1 MAKNKKPRKKYTPKQ
16 VFSPFKIRSIDL
28 EKLQDDFRKFELVC
42 ELKLP
47 TGNATVE
54 EMRCIRDFFNI
65 TKIIL
70 LFPEER
76 YWLDAEAIGQIT
88 DLIETASVAVRE
100 VTIRGT
106 KTGHCVCKA
115 DELNAIRDFA
125 EIAGDVVQKSIELCP
140 RRFIKEYLAMKDLT
154 RDTIGRIRLSEKVV
168 KAAIDR
174 YTNDVRGSM
183 AKSALNPKNRE
194 KENDCAQVL

>member
-16 VFSPFKIRSIDL
+16 VFSPYRLRQIDL
-28 EKLQDDFRKFELVC
+28 DFIKDAFQKFELIC

-47 TGNATVE
+47 SGNATVE
-54 EMRCIRDFFNI
+54 EMRCLRDWFNVV
-65 TKIIL
+65 KIIL

-76 YWLDAEAIGQIT
+76 HWLDAEAIGKIT

-125 EIAGDVVQKSIELCP
+125 EIAGEVCQKSVELCP
-140 RRFIKEYLAMKDLT
+140 RRFIKEYLAMRDLT
-154 RDTIGRIRLSEKVV
+154 RDAIGRIRLNEKVV

-174 YTNDVRGSM
+174 YTNDVRGAM
-183 AKSALNPKNRE
+183 KQSALNPKNRE
-194 KENDCAQVL
+194 KEND

>member
-1 MAKNKKPRKKYTPKQ
+1 MGKSAKPRKKYVPKQ
-16 VFSPFKIRSIDL
+16 VFSPYKLRQCDL
-28 EKLQDDFRKFELVC
+28 EKLKEDFRKFEMLC

-47 TGNATVE
+47 AGNMSVD
-54 EMRCIRDFFNI
+54 EMRILRDWFNV

-76 YWLDAEAIGQIT
+76 HWLDAEAIAQIA

-115 DELNAIRDFA
+115 DELNAIREFA
-125 EIAGDVVQKSIELCP
+125 EVAGEVCQKSIELCP

-154 RDTIGRIRLSEKVV
+154 RDAIGRIRLSEKIV

-174 YTNDVRGSM
+174 YTNDVRGAM
-183 AKSALNPKNRE
+183 KQSAINPANRE
-194 KENDCAQVL
+194 QSNV

>member
-1 MAKNKKPRKKYTPKQ
+1 MGKSAKPRKKYVPKQ
-16 VFSPFKIRSIDL
+16 VFSPYKLRQCDL
-28 EKLQDDFRKFELVC
+28 EKLKDDFRKFEMLC

-47 TGNATVE
+47 AGNMSVD
-54 EMRCIRDFFNI
+54 EMRILRDWFNV

-76 YWLDAEAIGQIT
+76 HWLDAEAIAQIA

-115 DELNAIRDFA
+115 DELNAIREFA
-125 EIAGDVVQKSIELCP
+125 EVAGEVCQKSIELCP

-154 RDTIGRIRLSEKVV
+154 RDAIGRIRLNEKIV

-174 YTNDVRGSM
+174 YTNDVRGAM
-183 AKSALNPKNRE
+183 KQSAINPANRE
-194 KENDCAQVL
+194 QSNV

>member
-16 VFSPFKIRSIDL
+16 VFSPYKLRQCDL
-28 EKLQDDFRKFELVC
+28 DKLKDDFRKFEMLC

-47 TGNATVE
+47 AGNMSVD
-54 EMRCIRDFFNI
+54 EMRILCDWFNV

-76 YWLDAEAIGQIT
+76 YWLDAEAIAQIA

-106 KTGHCVCKA
+106 KNGHCVCKA
-115 DELNAIRDFA
+115 DELNAIREFA
-125 EIAGDVVQKSIELCP
+125 EVAGEVCQKSIELCP
-140 RRFIKEYLAMKDLT
+140 RRFVKEYLAMKDLT
-154 RDTIGRIRLSEKVV
+154 RDAIGRIRLSEKIV

-174 YTNDVRGSM
+174 YTNDVRGAM
-183 AKSALNPKNRE
+183 KQSAINPANRE
-194 KENDCAQVL
+194 QTA

>member
-1 MAKNKKPRKKYTPKQ
+1 MPKSKSKRGKKYVPKQ
-16 VFSPFKIRSIDL
+16 VFSPYRLRQIDI
-28 EKLQDDFRKFELVC
+28 DFIKDAFQKFEMIC

-54 EMRCIRDFFNI
+54 EMRCLRDFFNV

-76 YWLDAEAIGQIT
+76 HWLDVEAIAYYT
-88 DLIETASVAVRE
+88 ELMEMAAVAVRE

-106 KTGHCVCKA
+106 KTGRCVCKA

-125 EIAGDVVQKSIELCP
+125 CIAGEVCQMSIELCP

-168 KAAIDR
+168 KAAIDK
-174 YTNDVRGSM
+174 YTNDVRGAM
-183 AKSALNPKNRE
+183 AKSACNPANQE
-194 KENDCAQVL
+194 QPE

>member
-1 MAKNKKPRKKYTPKQ
+1 MAKNKKPRKKYVPKQ
-16 VFSPFKIRSIDL
+16 VFSPYKLRSTDL
-28 EKLQDDFRKFELVC
+28 EKLKDDFRKFEMLC

-47 TGNATVE
+47 AGNMSVD
-54 EMRCIRDFFNI
+54 EMRILRDWFNV

-76 YWLDAEAIGQIT
+76 HWLDAEAIAQIA
-88 DLIETASVAVRE
+88 DLIEAASVAVRE

-115 DELNAIRDFA
+115 DELNAIREFA
-125 EIAGDVVQKSIELCP
+125 EVAGEVCQKSIELCP

-154 RDTIGRIRLSEKVV
+154 RDAIGRIRLNEKIV

-174 YTNDVRGSM
+174 YTHDVRGAM
-183 AKSALNPKNRE
+183 KQSAINPANRE
-194 KENDCAQVL
+194 QSNV

>member
-1 MAKNKKPRKKYTPKQ
+1 MAVSKNKRKNGKTGKKYVQKQ
-16 VFSPFKIRSIDL
+16 VFSPYRLRQCDL
-28 EKLQDDFRKFELVC
+28 EQIKDDFRKFEMIC
-42 ELKLP
+42 EMKLP

-54 EMRCIRDFFNI
+54 EMRCLRDFFNV

-76 YWLDAEAIGQIT
+76 YWLDAEAIAQIA

-140 RRFIKEYLAMKDLT
+140 RRFIKKYLAMKDLT
-154 RDTIGRIRLSEKVV
+154 RDKIGRVRLTEKIV
-168 KAAIDR
+168 KQAIDR
-174 YTNDVRGSM
+174 YTNDVRGAM
-183 AKSALNPKNRE
+183 KQSALNPANRD
-194 KENDCAQVL
+194 KA

>member
-1 MAKNKKPRKKYTPKQ
+1 MPKSKSKRGKKYTPKQ

-28 EKLQDDFRKFELVC
+28 KKLQDDFRKFELVC
-42 ELKLP
+42 EYKLP
-47 TGNATVE
+47 AGTATVE
-54 EMRCIRDFFNI
+54 ELRCLRDWFNV

-76 YWLDAEAIGQIT
+76 FWLDAVAIGEIV
-88 DLIETASVAVRE
+88 DLIEKASVAVRE
-100 VTIRGT
+100 VTIRGA
-106 KTGHCVCKA
+106 KNGHCVCKA

-125 EIAGDVVQKSIELCP
+125 EIAGEVVQKSIELCP

-154 RDTIGRIRLSEKVV
+154 RDKIGRITLNEKIV

-174 YTNDVRGSM
+174 YTNDVRASM
-183 AKSALNPKNRE
+183 AQCALNPKNRE
-194 KENDCAQVL
+194 AINV

>member
-1 MAKNKKPRKKYTPKQ
+1 MGKSTKPRKKYVPKQ
-16 VFSPFKIRSIDL
+16 VFSPYKLRQCDL
-28 EKLQDDFRKFELVC
+28 EKLKDDFRKFEMLC

-47 TGNATVE
+47 AGNMSVD
-54 EMRCIRDFFNI
+54 EMRILRDWFNV

-76 YWLDAEAIGQIT
+76 HWLDAEAIAQIA

-115 DELNAIRDFA
+115 DELNAIREFA
-125 EIAGDVVQKSIELCP
+125 EVAGEVCQKSIELCP
-140 RRFIKEYLAMKDLT
+140 RRFIKEYLAMRDLT
-154 RDTIGRIRLSEKVV
+154 RDAIGRIRLNEKIV

-174 YTNDVRGSM
+174 YTSDVR
-183 AKSALNPKNRE
+183 SAMKQSAINPANRE
-194 KENDCAQVL
+194 QTS

>member
-1 MAKNKKPRKKYTPKQ
+1 MAKNKKPRKKYQPKQ
-16 VFSPFKIRSIDL
+16 VFSPFRLREIDL
-28 EKLQDDFRKFELVC
+28 EKLKEDFQKFEMLC

-47 TGNATVE
+47 TGNMTVD
-54 EMRCIRDFFNI
+54 EMRILRDWFNI

-76 YWLDAEAIGQIT
+76 YWLDVEAIAYYSE
-88 DLIETASVAVRE
+88 LMEAASVAVRE

-125 EIAGDVVQKSIELCP
+125 CIAGEVCQMSIELCP

-154 RDTIGRIRLSEKVV
+154 RDAIGRIRLSEKIV

-174 YTNDVRGSM
+174 YTYDVKSAM
-183 AKSALNPKNRE
+183 KQSALNPANRE
-194 KENDCAQVL
+194 QTA